1 MQDDFG
7 NEIHPLTVH
16 EIRKRL
22 GDGAVRMKR
31 IEAELAVVTTAI
43 ESIKSDTSELLQ
55 VLDAMKGAFRVLDWL
70 GRFARPLAAIVALAA
85 ALWGLVTT
93 VKGGGLK

>member
-16 EIRKRL
+16 DIRQRL
-22 GDGAVRMKR
+22 RDGAARMAR
-31 IEAELAVVTTAI
+31 IEAELAVVTTAT
-43 ESIKSDTSELLQ
+43 ESIKSDTSELLE
-55 VLDAMKGAFRVLDWL
+55 VLAAMKGAFKVLDWL
-70 GRFARPLAAIVALAA
+70 GRFARPVAAIVALAA
-85 ALWGLVTT
+85 ALWGLVGA